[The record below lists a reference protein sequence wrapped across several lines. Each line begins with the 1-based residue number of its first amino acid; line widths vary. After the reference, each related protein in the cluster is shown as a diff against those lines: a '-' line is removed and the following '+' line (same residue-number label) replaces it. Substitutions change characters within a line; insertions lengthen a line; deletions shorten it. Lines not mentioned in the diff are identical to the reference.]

1 MHLLVF
7 QELSYPDG
15 KVEQIFLDGRRTVVF
30 GNGTRKHQFPDG
42 QTAIRFTNKDIKRF
56 YPCGKPTNFFR
67 PAQPFS
73 DCSWTSKLSR
83 SVCSQDTVNLCCFKV
98 LMLQTRKE
106 KRRIQHDCC
115 RACGVLLL

>member
-1 MHLLVF
+1 MKQLTATRLHAYQSRYGNVF

-42 QTAIRFTNKDIKRF
+42 HTAIRFTNKDIKNF
-56 YPCGKPTNFFR
+56 YPCGKLTNSYR

-73 DCSWTSKLSR
+73 DCSGISELSR
-83 SVCSQDTVNLCCFKV
+83 SLCSQDTVPC
-98 LMLQTRKE
+98 
-106 KRRIQHDCC
+106 
-115 RACGVLLL
+115 